1 MSEKRHGI
9 IRQMAEKMKG
19 VFCMTKAEELKIL
32 GQIEGLIESA
42 GADSYIRMTFA
53 GVPEICRRNIEDD
66 FGDVPVEDC
75 ANMRVAFDTEA
86 RRHDE
91 TKRQLAEAQKAL
103 KEAQYENERVRKLAD
118 EGEKN
123 AHDVGRLYAG
133 LEGLEDQ
140 CAEKDAEI
148 VRLRAEIVLM
158 KVERMTEEQ
167 VAAIYEIMEGVN

>member
-1 MSEKRHGI
+1 
-9 IRQMAEKMKG
+9 
-19 VFCMTKAEELKIL
+19 MTKAEELKL
-32 GQIEGLIESA
+32 LEQIDALIKSA
-42 GADSYIRMTFA
+42 DAGDYIPTTFS
-53 GVPEICRRNIEDD
+53 GIVEVCRRNIEND
-66 FGDVPVEDC
+66 FGVIPVQDMEEYL
-75 ANMRVAFDTEA
+75 EA
-86 RRHDE
+86 RDAEIRKHEE
-91 TKRQLAEAQKAL
+91 TKRMLADTQKAL